1 MTTWS
6 KKSILVGLG
15 AIIALLLWQPTARA
29 DSYTVTI
36 NTAPLVGSSSGPF
49 QVLFALE
56 DANVTGDGNNTATIS
71 GFNAGAGSVGTPGAG
86 DVGGGVTGSLSSTLS
101 FTDSDPSGLNFWMAS
116 FTPGNTI
123 SFNFSM
129 TANADSNPSAS
140 GFPGDEFLV
149 FILDGT
155 GFPITTTDALTGTL
169 FTAIVNGSSGL
180 SVQGFNIPGVSAT
193 TVVPATATPEPGTL
207 LLLFAGILALGILG
221 FRGAQTFFGDR
232 LSLS

>member
-1 MTTWS
+1 MMTGTR
-6 KKSILVGLG
+6 KSIWAGLG
-15 AIIALLLWQPTARA
+15 VVIALFMWQPSARA
-29 DSYTVTI
+29 DSFTVTV

-56 DANVTGDGNNTATIS
+56 DANANGDGNNTATIS
-71 GFNAGAGSVGTPGAG
+71 GFSAGAGSVGTPGTG
-86 DVGGGVTGSLSSTLS
+86 GVGGGVSGSLSSTLS
-101 FTDSDPSGLNFWMAS
+101 FTDSDPSGLNFWMAD
-116 FTPGNTI
+116 FTPGSTV

-140 GFPGDEFLV
+140 GFPGDEFLF

-155 GFPITTTDALTGTL
+155 GFPITTTDAVTGTL

-193 TVVPATATPEPGTL
+193 TVVPNTATPEPGTL
-207 LLLFAGILALGILG
+207 LLLFAGILGLGILS
-221 FRGAQTFFGDR
+221 FRARKTSFVA
-232 LSLS
+232 